1 MEIRGEQKTA
11 LLRHVERL
19 SQDGKLD
26 WKEAHPTG
34 SFKANLGT
42 GYIYITILTYDNGQ
56 VKHSPATVGI
66 RGETISLTGNEPEL
80 LKIAGR
86 LAPRIPRNAADELLR
101 ELGVELTPHI
111 REGKIRQVMDEY
123 KPRTIFQSVKDLV
136 RGGQPKGMKKTY
148 NNGLV
153 VGIVATAALY
163 SILLLW
169 AITSLTK

>member
-1 MEIRGEQKTA
+1 MEIREEHRTA

-19 SQDGKLD
+19 SEDGKLN

-42 GYIYITILTYDNGQ
+42 GYIYITIFTDDSGQ
-56 VKHSPATVGI
+56 VKHSPAIVGI
-66 RGETISLTGNEPEL
+66 RGETVSLTGNEPEL
-80 LKIAGR
+80 LKIAGQ

-123 KPRTIFQSVKDLV
+123 KPKPTSQSVKDSA
-136 RGGQPKGMKKTY
+136 RGGQPKGMEKTY
-148 NNGLV
+148 HNGLV

-169 AITSLTK
+169 VITSLTK